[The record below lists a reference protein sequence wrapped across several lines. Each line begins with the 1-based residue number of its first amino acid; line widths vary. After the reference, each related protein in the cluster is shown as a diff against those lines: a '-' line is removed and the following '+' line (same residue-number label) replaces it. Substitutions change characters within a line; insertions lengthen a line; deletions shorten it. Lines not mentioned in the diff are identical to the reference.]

1 MSSCKVGM
9 GVVRP
14 LKKQDQKD
22 SKTVD
27 VMKDVLDDDE
37 VEIRRRWGRF
47 FESRGRF
54 IDVEEDAIWR

>member
-1 MSSCKVGM
+1 M